1 VARVAMAGCGFLLA
15 MSSTILSYAEG
26 IASLTA

>member
-1 VARVAMAGCGFLLA
+1 MAGCGFLLA